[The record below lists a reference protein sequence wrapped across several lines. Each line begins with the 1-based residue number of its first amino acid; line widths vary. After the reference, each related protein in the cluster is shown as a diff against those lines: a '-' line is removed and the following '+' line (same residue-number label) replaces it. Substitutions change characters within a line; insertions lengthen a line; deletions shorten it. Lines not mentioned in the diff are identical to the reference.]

1 MRPRKGILLPV
12 AALLTG
18 AMLAIRPLQATP
30 IRGAWRIVRTSLAA
44 GAQPDFRDYTQ
55 AGLILFTARHYSLMY
70 VEGNDARKEFANP
83 ALPTEAEKLAA
94 FDSFVGHSG
103 TYVIEDSIVA
113 MNVEVA
119 KVPNMTGP
127 AFRSTFARFVYQIRG
142 DTLFLTRRTPR
153 GAFTMQ
159 LIRAE

>member
-1 MRPRKGILLPV
+1 MSKGTTRAKSLR
-12 AALLTG
+12 
-18 AMLAIRPLQATP
+18 IRP
-30 IRGAWRIVRTSLAA
+30 S
-44 GAQPDFRDYTQ
+44 QPRQ
-55 AGLILFTARHYSLMY
+55 KNWGHSIHS
-70 VEGNDARKEFANP
+70 
-83 ALPTEAEKLAA
+83 
-94 FDSFVGHSG
+94 SGHSG

-142 DTLFLTRRTPR
+142 DTLLLTRRTPR